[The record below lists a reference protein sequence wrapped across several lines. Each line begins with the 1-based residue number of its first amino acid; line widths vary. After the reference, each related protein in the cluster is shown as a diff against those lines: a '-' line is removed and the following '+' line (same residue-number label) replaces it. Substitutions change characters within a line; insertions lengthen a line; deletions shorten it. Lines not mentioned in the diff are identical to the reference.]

1 VEDSEEI
8 RFKTNI
14 AELDRVLGGGL
25 VEGSLVL
32 IGGEPGIGK
41 STLLLQLCQKFASV
55 KNFKTLYV
63 SGEESKNQ
71 IKLRARR
78 LGVNAENIFLSIE
91 TDVDAIE
98 NAIRELS
105 PNLVIID
112 SAQTTT
118 RDETP
123 GVAGSASQVRECA
136 QVFMRVAKTLNITVI
151 LVGHVTKE
159 GSLAGPKILEHTVD
173 TVLYFEGE
181 KGAGYRIIRAVKN
194 RFGATN
200 EIGVFE
206 MAENG
211 LKEIKNPSEYMLS
224 GRPLN
229 VPGSSA
235 TCVIEGARPILTE
248 VQALVCPTSF
258 GLPRRSAQGLDYNR
272 TIMLIAVLEKRAGIS
287 LSNFDCYVNI
297 AGGLKISEPSA
308 DLAVICALASS
319 YKNAP
324 VGPDTA
330 LLGEVGLV
338 GEIRASRAVEI
349 KIAEA
354 AKLGFKQCV
363 VPEANIRSLKK
374 TVSFNSNEITVL
386 GVRNIGEALSFLF

>member
-1 VEDSEEI
+1 
-8 RFKTNI
+8 
-14 AELDRVLGGGL
+14 
-25 VEGSLVL
+25 
-32 IGGEPGIGK
+32 
-41 STLLLQLCQKFASV
+41 LLLQLCQKFKDS
-55 KNFKTLYV
+55 NFKILYV

-78 LGVNAENIFLSIE
+78 LGVDAGNIFLSVETDAEAIE
-91 TDVDAIE
+91 T
-98 NAIRELS
+98 AIREVS

-112 SAQTTT
+112 SIQTTT
-118 RDETP
+118 LAAST
-123 GVAGSASQVRECA
+123 GVAGSAAQVRECA
-136 QVFMRVAKTLNITVI
+136 QVFTRVAKTLNAVVI
-151 LVGHVTKE
+151 IVGHVTKE

-229 VPGSSA
+229 VPGSTT

-272 TIMLIAVLEKRAGIS
+272 TIMLIAVLEKRAGIP
-287 LSNFDCYVNI
+287 LSSFDAYVNI

-308 DLAVICALASS
+308 DLAALCALASS
-319 YKNAP
+319 YKNIP
-324 VGPDTA
+324 VDPGTA
-330 LLGEVGLV
+330 LLGEVGLA
-338 GEIRASRAVEI
+338 GEIRASRAVEM

-354 AKLGFKQCV
+354 VKLGFKRCV
-363 VPEANIRSLKK
+363 IPEANVRALKK
-374 TVSFNSNEITVL
+374 TAAFDKNAITIL
-386 GVRNIGEALSFLF
+386 GANNVGEALSVLFS

>member
-1 VEDSEEI
+1 MEDSEEI

>member
-1 VEDSEEI
+1 
-8 RFKTNI
+8 
-14 AELDRVLGGGL
+14 
-25 VEGSLVL
+25 
-32 IGGEPGIGK
+32 
-41 STLLLQLCQKFASV
+41 
-55 KNFKTLYV
+55 
-63 SGEESKNQ
+63 
-71 IKLRARR
+71 
-78 LGVNAENIFLSIE
+78 
-91 TDVDAIE
+91 
-98 NAIRELS
+98 
-105 PNLVIID
+105 
-112 SAQTTT
+112 
-118 RDETP
+118 
-123 GVAGSASQVRECA
+123 
-136 QVFMRVAKTLNITVI
+136 MRVAKTLNITVI

-272 TIMLIAVLEKRAGIS
+272 TIMLIAVLEKRAGIV

-324 VGPDTA
+324 VDPDTA

-386 GVRNIGEALSFLF
+386 GAKNIGEALSFLF